1 MLLTYLGYMLGH
13 TLTYLKIQARIGL
26 RKYT

>member
-1 MLLTYLGYMLGH
+1 MLGH

-26 RKYT
+26 RKYA